1 MSDSLDHEPDLLG
14 LQRAFAASQ
23 LGISDEVA
31 ARVMPGRF
39 TAEALLQLYRN
50 NFILSLTE
58 VLAATYGATRAM
70 VGEAFFDAAA
80 RGFILAAPLQE
91 GNVMGY
97 GAGFADWLRGLPTTA
112 HLPWL
117 PELAMFEWQLER
129 TALLPPE
136 TRRWPAQALAALA
149 PEAWGRV
156 RLLLADNLTLLH
168 CRADVVGLWRMALAQ
183 GDPPADPDAPCWLA
197 LQKQPDFSV
206 VPLPLEEG
214 HYRLLH
220 ACQRGANLASLDDE
234 PELATLLPALVRRG
248 LLVGFSQDGDEPAAG
263 PSAPMPLVETG
274 PGHAGVADTQGESR

>member
-1 MSDSLDHEPDLLG
+1 MSDPIDHDPDLLG

-31 ARVMPGRF
+31 ALVRPGRF

-80 RGFILAAPLQE
+80 RGFILASPLQE

-97 GAGFADWLRGLPTTA
+97 GAGFADWLRDLPTTA

-117 PELAMFEWQLER
+117 PELARFEWQLER

-136 TRRWPAQALAALA
+136 TRRWPGQALAALA

-156 RLLLADNLTLLH
+156 RLLLADNLTLIH
-168 CRADVVGLWRMALAQ
+168 CRADVVGLWRMALEQ
-183 GDPPADPDAPCWLA
+183 GNVPATPNDPCWLA

-206 VPLPLEEG
+206 VPLPLAEG
-214 HYRLLH
+214 HYRLLQ
-220 ACQRGANLASLDDE
+220 ACRMGANLASLEDG
-234 PELATLLPALVRRG
+234 PELAALLPVLVSRG
-248 LLVGFSQDGDEPAAG
+248 FLVGFSLDEEAA
-263 PSAPMPLVETG
+263 AMPWAGTG
-274 PGHAGVADTQGESR
+274 PDCTGFADTRGESR

>member
-1 MSDSLDHEPDLLG
+1 MSDAMAHDPDLLG

-31 ARVMPGRF
+31 TRVRPGRF

-80 RGFILAAPLQE
+80 RGFILASPLEE

-117 PELAMFEWQLER
+117 PELALFEWQLER

-136 TRRWPAQALAALA
+136 TRRWPGQALAALA

-183 GDPPADPDAPCWLA
+183 GELPADPNAPCWLA
-197 LQKQPDFSV
+197 LKKQPDFSV
-206 VPLPLEEG
+206 VPLPLAEG

-220 ACQRGANLASLDDE
+220 ACQLGATLASLDAE
-234 PELATLLPALVRRG
+234 PELGTLLPALVRRG
-248 LLVGFSQDGDEPAAG
+248 WLVGFSQDEDDPVAA
-263 PSAPMPLVETG
+263 PSAAMPLAGTG
-274 PGHAGVADTQGESR
+274 PGDAGFADTQGESR

>member
-1 MSDSLDHEPDLLG
+1 MSDAMAHDPDLLG

-31 ARVMPGRF
+31 ARVRPGRF
-39 TAEALLQLYRN
+39 TPEALLQLYRN

-80 RGFILAAPLQE
+80 RGFILASPLEE
-91 GNVMGY
+91 GYVMGY

-117 PELAMFEWQLER
+117 PELALFEWQLER

-136 TRRWPAQALAALA
+136 TRRWQGQALAVLAL
-149 PEAWGRV
+149 EAWGRV

-183 GDPPADPDAPCWLA
+183 GDLPANPNAPCWLA

-206 VPLPLEEG
+206 VPLPLAEG

-220 ACQRGANLASLDDE
+220 ACQLGATLASLDAE

-248 LLVGFSQDGDEPAAG
+248 LLVGFSQDEDDPVAA
-263 PSAPMPLVETG
+263 PSAAMPLAGTG
-274 PGHAGVADTQGESR
+274 PGDAGFADTQGESR